1 MTETIRVMYM
11 WRKFTVIIILL
22 CLAGYAVYVQFGK
35 NEEQVRE
42 ESVKSEATMK
52 EVIAKNGI
60 EVGKNAPDFELS
72 KLDGTKVK
80 LSDLKGKKVILNF
93 WATWCGPCQ
102 QEMPDMEAFYKK
114 HKDGVEILAVN
125 YTVSEGANGEEKVK
139 RFAEEKGITF
149 PVLLD
154 KDITVTTTYKVITIP
169 TSYFVDTKG
178 VIQDKFIGPMTQKE
192 MEKRIAKLK

>member
-1 MTETIRVMYM
+1 M
-11 WRKFTVIIILL
+11 WRKFTVIIILF
-22 CLAGYAVYVQFGK
+22 CLAGYAVYVQLGK
-35 NEEQVRE
+35 NDKQVSEEP
-42 ESVKSEATMK
+42 VKSEETMKK

-60 EVGKNAPDFELS
+60 EVGKVAPDFELS

-114 HKDGVEILAVN
+114 HKDDVEILAVN

-139 RFAEEKGITF
+139 KFAEEKGISF

>member
-1 MTETIRVMYM
+1 M
-11 WRKFTVIIILL
+11 WRKFTVIIILF
-22 CLAGYAVYVQFGK
+22 CLAGYAVYVQLGK
-35 NEEQVRE
+35 NDKQVSEEPI
-42 ESVKSEATMK
+42 KSEETMKK

-60 EVGKNAPDFELS
+60 EVGKVAPDFELS
-72 KLDGTKVK
+72 KSDGTRVK

-114 HKDGVEILAVN
+114 HKDDVEILAVN
-125 YTVSEGANGEEKVK
+125 YTLSEGANGEEKVK
-139 RFAEEKGITF
+139 KFAEEKGITF

-192 MEKRIAKLK
+192 MEKRVAKLK

>member
-1 MTETIRVMYM
+1 M
-11 WRKFTVIIILL
+11 WRKLTIIVVLL
-22 CLAGYAVYVQFGK
+22 CLAGYAAYEQFGK
-35 NEEQVRE
+35 KEQ
-42 ESVKSEATMK
+42 SVQGKQEKSEAVMK
-52 EVIAKNGI
+52 EMIARNGI
-60 EVGKNAPDFELS
+60 EIGKVAPDFELA

-102 QEMPDMEAFYKK
+102 QEMPDMEAFYKE
-114 HKDGVEILAVN
+114 HKGNVEILAIN
-125 YTVSEGANGEEKVK
+125 YTPSEKGGGEEKVSN
-139 RFAEEKGITF
+139 FAKEKGITF

-154 KDITVTTTYKVITIP
+154 KNIDVTTAYKVITIP
-169 TSYFVDTKG
+169 TSYFIDTKG

>member
-1 MTETIRVMYM
+1 M
-11 WRKFTVIIILL
+11 WRKLTIIVVLL
-22 CLAGYAVYVQFGK
+22 CLAGYAAYDQFGK
-35 NEEQVRE
+35 KDQVVQE
-42 ESVKSEATMK
+42 KPAKSEAAMK
-52 EVIAKNGI
+52 EMIARNGI
-60 EVGKNAPDFELS
+60 EIGKSAPDFELT

-114 HKDGVEILAVN
+114 HKENVEILAIN
-125 YTVSEGANGEEKVK
+125 YTPSEKGGGEEKVSN
-139 RFAEEKGITF
+139 FAKEKGITF

-154 KDITVTTTYKVITIP
+154 KNIDVTTAYKVITIP
-169 TSYFVDTKG
+169 TSYFIDTKG